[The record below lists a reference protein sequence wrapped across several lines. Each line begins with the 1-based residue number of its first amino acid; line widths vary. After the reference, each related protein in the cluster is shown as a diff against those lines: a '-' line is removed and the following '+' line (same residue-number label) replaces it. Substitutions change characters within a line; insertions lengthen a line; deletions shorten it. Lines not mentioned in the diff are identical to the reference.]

1 MWASSV
7 IQSDVGLKSLL
18 CGFAQRS
25 ITQAFSDVVG
35 RIELRLNP
43 ELLSPFVDIA
53 LVATRVEG
61 LLKTALDEN
70 ERLILA
76 QFSKEYSL
84 IQAGKNPDAPFAF
97 DDEPE

>member
-7 IQSDVGLKSLL
+7 IQSDVGLIRLL
-18 CGFAQRS
+18 DGFVQRS
-25 ITQAFSDVVG
+25 ITQAFSDVVA
-35 RIELRLNP
+35 RVKLRLNP

-61 LLKTALDEN
+61 LLQTALDKHEK
-70 ERLILA
+70 LVLA

-84 IQAGKNPDAPFAF
+84 VQAGKNPDAPFAF
-97 DDEPE
+97 DDDSE